1 MEQVRDQTLDRYCES
16 IGDTR
21 DQMNRLRQDEAA
33 DTSGALRRMQGKG
46 VNHYIHAGVELTR
59 VPGSDKL
66 RVRRTSADDAQ
77 ELETREASDN
87 VLGDEEQDQADND
100 ALVNGEGQEAEG

>member
-1 MEQVRDQTLDRYCES
+1 VRDRVLDRYCES

-33 DTSGALRRMQGKG
+33 DTSGALRRMQGQG
-46 VNHYIHAGVELTR
+46 TAHYIHAGVELTR
-59 VPGSDKL
+59 VPGADKL

-77 ELETREASDN
+77 ELATQEPAGEA
-87 VLGDEEQDQADND
+87 GDG
-100 ALVNGEGQEAEG
+100 GEGMVDQGELHEEAEG

>member
-1 MEQVRDQTLDRYCES
+1 MEQVRDRVLDRYCES

-33 DTSGALRRMQGKG
+33 DTSGALRRMQEKG
-46 VNHYIHAGVELTR
+46 TAHYIHAGVELTR

-77 ELETREASDN
+77 ELPTRDE
-87 VLGDEEQDQADND
+87 GDGDGG
-100 ALVNGEGQEAEG
+100 GEGQLDQTDLHEGGEAEG